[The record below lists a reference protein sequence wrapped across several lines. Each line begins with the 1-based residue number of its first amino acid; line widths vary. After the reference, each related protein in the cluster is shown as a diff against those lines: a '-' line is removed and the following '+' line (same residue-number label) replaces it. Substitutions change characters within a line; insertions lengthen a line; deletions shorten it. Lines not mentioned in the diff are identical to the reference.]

1 MSDFYANMAATA
13 KRLIAKFGYATQV
26 KRIGSKVVN
35 PVTGGVTGT
44 STTYTVQGIL
54 QPYPDAL
61 INGTSIL
68 ASDRLIII
76 DAQHEPLITDKFVIQ
91 GQDWAAISI
100 KASNPAGTAL
110 VYFVQVRR

>member
-1 MSDFYANMAATA
+1 MSAFYDNMAAMA
-13 KRLIAKFGYATQV
+13 VRLLDKFGYAVQV
-26 KRIGSKVVN
+26 KRVGSKSVN
-35 PVTGGVTGT
+35 PITGGVTGT
-44 STTYTVQGIL
+44 ATTYTVQGIL

-68 ASDRLIII
+68 SSDRILII

-100 KASNPAGTAL
+100 KASNPAGMAL